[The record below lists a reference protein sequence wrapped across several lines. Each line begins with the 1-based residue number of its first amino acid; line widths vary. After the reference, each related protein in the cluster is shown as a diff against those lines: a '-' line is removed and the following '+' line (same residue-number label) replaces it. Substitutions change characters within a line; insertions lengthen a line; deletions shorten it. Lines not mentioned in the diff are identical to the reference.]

1 MKCTEEKPGCRRCVR
16 LRLDCQYEFKLLWEE
31 DALQRNIVH
40 GRAGVWSRSGRSI
53 PPIPGSQHY
62 PKEQFY
68 TVSTKDLPVDW
79 TFVNFFQNDFANG
92 DALRR
97 LERDEMSPDQN
108 IESEDYLFQE
118 LSLRERAQELLGAIQ
133 TPEEVDEEIERTASA
148 DLAQAEVSVVNEGP
162 GIFSL
167 SLSPL
172 SSLYSLSYMP
182 GTALEDMDAQLF
194 SYYIHEL
201 SPKCST
207 SLDLNPY
214 LNVLLPIAYHFE
226 PLRHS
231 LLAASACQLR
241 LTNGDRQY
249 EVHSLRHRSKAMRGL
264 RRHLDHERMDWKSL
278 ATMVMFCFR
287 DITDGCEPS
296 WITHLKMGMRM
307 LKDLRCTTNT
317 DADLKNFCE
326 MYFVGHEV
334 MGRTAWADETVTE
347 HYHWEKDEYYEEVGT
362 Q

>member
-1 MKCTEEKPGCRRCVR
+1 VR
-16 LRLDCQYEFKLLWEE
+16 LRLDCGYEFKLLWEE
-31 DALQRNIVH
+31 DALQRKIVH
-40 GRAGVWSRSGRSI
+40 GRAGVWSRAGKSI

-62 PKEQFY
+62 PTGNFIAV
-68 TVSTKDLPVDW
+68 TTGHLPFGW
-79 TFVNFFQNDFANG
+79 KFVNFSLHDFAHGN
-92 DALRR
+92 ALRR
-97 LERDEMSPDQN
+97 LERDE
-108 IESEDYLFQE
+108 IYEDRNVGENEEYAVQVS
-118 LSLRERAQELLGAIQ
+118 SLTEKAQELLGAIQ
-133 TPEEVDEEIERTASA
+133 SPEEADEEIERNDSW
-148 DLAQAEVSVVNEGP
+148 DLAYTEVAYDTLETYS
-162 GIFSL
+162 I
-167 SLSPL
+167 PL
-172 SSLYSLSYMP
+172 PSLYYMP

-201 SPKCST
+201 SPKCSI

-214 LNVLLPIAYHFE
+214 LNVLLPIAYNFE

-264 RRHLDHERMDWKSL
+264 RRHLDREQMDWKSL

-296 WITHLKMGMRM
+296 WITHLKMGMRV
-307 LKDLRCTTNT
+307 LKDLRCTTET

-334 MGRTAWADETVTE
+334 MGRTAWDNEMATE
-347 HYHWEKDEYYEEVGT
+347 HYQWEKDEYYEEVDT
-362 Q
+362 QETNCLSLN